1 MRKSDQIPWIRF
13 LAALGLMLVANA
25 LLADSPQEQNFDA
38 DGTRLT
44 YFVAGEG
51 PPVVLLHSFSQSTQ
65 KDWVATGIFDQ
76 LAANYRVIALDA
88 RGHGRSE
95 KPHDPDSYGVIMVD
109 DVVRLLDHLRIDQA
123 HVVTYSMGGYIAIKM
138 ATLYPERI
146 KSLVL
151 GGAGWIDAQWDVLG
165 PAWEDQ
171 ANELESESI
180 DDGDNDPLALAAVLR
195 KEYELRVD
203 EEDFRNWH
211 VTTLAVIGDLDFLL
225 PGVTALVRAVP
236 HITVEILPGQDH
248 QSALTDPQFATA
260 VQGFLA
266 AESAR

>member
-1 MRKSDQIPWIRF
+1 MNRKSITV
-13 LAALGLMLVANA
+13 LAALGLMLVTKA

-38 DGTRLT
+38 DGTRLA

-51 PPVVLLHSFSQSTQ
+51 PPVVLLHAFSQSTQ

-76 LAANYRVIALDA
+76 LVANYRVIALDA

-95 KPHDPDSYGVIMVD
+95 KSHDPDSYGVIMVD

-151 GGAGWIDAQWDVLG
+151 GGAGWLDAQWDVLES
-165 PAWEDQ
+165 AWEDQ
-171 ANELESESI
+171 ANELESEGI
-180 DDGDNDPLALAAVLR
+180 DAGDNDPLALAAVLR

-203 EEDFRNWH
+203 EEDFRNWDMP
-211 VTTLAVIGDLDFLL
+211 TLAVIGDRDFLL
-225 PGVTALVRAVP
+225 PGVKALVQAVP

-248 QSALTDPQFATA
+248 QSALGDPQFATA